1 MLIFDYSKEG
11 RKAYSLP
18 HPIEDTKIKIP
29 EKLKR
34 KTLNLPEVS
43 EIDIVR
49 HFIKLSQKNYGV
61 DSGFYPLGS
70 CTMKYN
76 PKINE
81 EIGSWEKVTD
91 IHPYQDE
98 STVQGALEIMY
109 KLGKALCKIGG
120 VDNITLQP
128 AAGAHGEY
136 TGIKIIKKY
145 LKTEGFDK
153 NEIIVPDSAHGTN
166 PASSA
171 MAGFRVVE
179 IPSNEKGC
187 VDLDALN
194 EAVNEKTAGLM
205 LTNPNTLG
213 IFEENIKEISEIIHD
228 AKGLLYYDGANLNAL
243 MGFVKPGNMGFDLVH
258 FNLHKT
264 FSTPHGGGGPGSGPV
279 GVKEFLKEY
288 LPHPIVEYDG
298 KKYYLKHDLKNSI
311 GKIKGF
317 YGNFGVIV
325 KAYAYVLTMGNSLKK
340 VSEIAVLNAN
350 YIAQKLKDIY
360 EFPYSELR
368 KHEIVLSCEKI
379 KKDTGVTALDI
390 SKRILDYGMHAPTI
404 YFPLIVKEALMI
416 EPTETESKEE
426 LDKFIDIMRKIH
438 RECYENPE
446 IVKSAPH
453 NTEIKRLNTVKAT
466 KEPVLSYKM
475 LRR

>member
-18 HPIEDTKIKIP
+18 HPIEDTKIKVP

-43 EIDIVR
+43 EIDIAR

-81 EIGSWEKVTD
+81 EIASWEKVTD

-109 KLGKALCKIGG
+109 KLGKALCEIAG

-145 LKTEGFDK
+145 LKTKGFDK

-171 MAGFRVVE
+171 MADFRVVE

-187 VDLDALN
+187 VDLDALH

-288 LPHPIVEYDG
+288 LPHPIVEHDG

-325 KAYAYVLTMGNSLKK
+325 KAYAYILTMGNSLKK
-340 VSEIAVLNAN
+340 VSEVAVLNAN
-350 YIAQKLKDIY
+350 YIAQKLKDLY

-426 LDKFIDIMRKIH
+426 IDKFIEVMRKIH
-438 RECYENPE
+438 RECYEDPE
-446 IVKSAPH
+446 IVRSAPH
-453 NTEIKRLNTVKAT
+453 NTEIKRLDTVKAT
-466 KEPVLSYKM
+466 KEPVISYKM